1 MPTPPES
8 LYLQNNFITG
18 SIPSALGQIKGLET
32 LDLSRNN
39 LSGPI
44 PKFLGDL
51 TLLYSLNLP
60 FNNFFGEVPTV
71 GVFANASGVSVK
83 GNGKLCN
90 GITGIHLPPCS
101 IQRPKKKTKTCD
113 CAHCYFSCCNT
124 GYPFITLHSYI
135 LAQEKQNKSPINN
148 NHARP
153 PIDLVL
159 PVCESNR

>member
-1 MPTPPES
+1 MQNITNYQVKFEIPSTIGECQRLQN

-51 TLLYSLNLP
+51 TLLYSLNLS
-60 FNNFFGEVPTV
+60 FNSFFGEVPTI
-71 GVFANASGVSVK
+71 GVFANASGVSVE

-90 GITGIHLPPCS
+90 GITGLHLPLDS
-101 IQRPKKKTKTCD
+101 LTK
-113 CAHCYFSCCNT
+113 S
-124 GYPFITLHSYI
+124 TLMRSY
-135 LAQEKQNKSPINN
+135 
-148 NHARP
+148 
-153 PIDLVL
+153 
-159 PVCESNR
+159 